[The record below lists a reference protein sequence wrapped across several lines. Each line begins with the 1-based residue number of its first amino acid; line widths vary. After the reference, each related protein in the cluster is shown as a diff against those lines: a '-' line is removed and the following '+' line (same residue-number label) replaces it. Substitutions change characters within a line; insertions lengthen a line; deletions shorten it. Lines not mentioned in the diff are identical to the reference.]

1 MPHTALPLCVD
12 LDGTLLATNTLHETL
27 VAVAGNPTVL
37 ALIPGWLLAGK
48 AVLKRELARR
58 APLDPTLLPYNRPL
72 LEYLRKEKACG
83 RYLVLAT
90 AADRSIAEVV
100 NAHLGLFDE
109 IIASDGV
116 RNLRGE
122 AKARALSERFGAQGF
137 AYAGNDRTDIPI
149 WGQAARA
156 VLVNVS
162 ARVARAATAVV
173 PIETTLDTRSALLPI
188 CIKALRPYQWMKNL
202 LVFIPLVTA
211 NALFD
216 LQGWIPA
223 LLLFAAFCAIASG
236 LYLVNDLSDLTA
248 DRHHPRKRSRPFA
261 NGTLPLISG
270 VMMVPILLLLGLGL
284 AIVSGAAWAVVLY
297 AIASTAYTFWLKQLL
312 LVDLFTLAGLYT
324 IRLFAG
330 GEVTGHPVSMWLL
343 AFASFFFFSLAI
355 IKRVAEL
362 ASVQARGE
370 ITVTRRGYMV
380 SDLQILQMM
389 GVSASFISVLVLVLY
404 VQTEAILIRYSR
416 PTLLWIIVPSM
427 LLWQCRLWL
436 AIARGTMHDD
446 PIIYAAKDWFSWV
459 TVLVLAVILTLAAA
473 PF

>member
-1 MPHTALPLCVD
+1 M
-12 LDGTLLATNTLHETL
+12 
-27 VAVAGNPTVL
+27 
-37 ALIPGWLLAGK
+37 
-48 AVLKRELARR
+48 
-58 APLDPTLLPYNRPL
+58 
-72 LEYLRKEKACG
+72 
-83 RYLVLAT
+83 
-90 AADRSIAEVV
+90 
-100 NAHLGLFDE
+100 F
-109 IIASDGV
+109 
-116 RNLRGE
+116 
-122 AKARALSERFGAQGF
+122 
-137 AYAGNDRTDIPI
+137 
-149 WGQAARA
+149 
-156 VLVNVS
+156 
-162 ARVARAATAVV
+162 
-173 PIETTLDTRSALLPI
+173 
-188 CIKALRPYQWMKNL
+188 
-202 LVFIPLVTA
+202 
-211 NALFD
+211 
-216 LQGWIPA
+216 
-223 LLLFAAFCAIASG
+223 
-236 LYLVNDLSDLTA
+236 
-248 DRHHPRKRSRPFA
+248 
-261 NGTLPLISG
+261 
-270 VMMVPILLLLGLGL
+270 PILLLLGLGL